1 MAGVAARRRGRRRWW
16 SGANTIPSF
25 TVAGASAYRDDV
37 PDAEVHIL
45 EAGHFALDEAT
56 DEIAT
61 LVRDFLAR
69 LDGHKG

>member
-1 MAGVAARRRGRRRWW
+1 MNVPVTLVLSRH
-16 SGANTIPSF
+16 
-25 TVAGASAYRDDV
+25 DDV

-45 EAGHFALDEAT
+45 EGGHFALDEAT
-56 DEIAT
+56 DEIAS